1 MEYPVVVGDDMLQP
15 GVDPLTPVSQP
26 AQLGQAALQALLG
39 AGGLPGGEAPRVQ
52 LGGVGGQQ
60 APAAGARA
68 AVDGGGAGAK
78 VAAGAGAGAVAGT
91 EASVGGGEGG
101 GLLEP

>member
-1 MEYPVVVGDDMLQP
+1 MVKRKTSSGLLISLTDLQ
-15 GVDPLTPVSQP
+15 T
-26 AQLGQAALQALLG
+26 LLG

-78 VAAGAGAGAVAGT
+78 VAAGVGAGAVAGT
-91 EASVGGGEGG
+91 GASVGGGEGG